1 MNNVI
6 NIVYLLEVMLARPLP
21 RSYLNCIYPAT
32 RLRLK
37 KSPLP
42 ESLEGGKTGSLLLPL
57 LLPTTSNFKGIGRN

>member
-1 MNNVI
+1 
-6 NIVYLLEVMLARPLP
+6 MLARPLP

-42 ESLEGGKTGSLLLPL
+42 ESLEGGKTGSLLP

>member
-1 MNNVI
+1 M
-6 NIVYLLEVMLARPLP
+6 ARPLP